1 MRYRVDEEAVD
12 RCHRMAADIAQAVLR
27 ELAPYSTVSI
37 ERAVARLLGVDG
49 VNRQEV
55 PLANVLVDR
64 LRDAGRLE
72 DGIALHLANACLA
85 LDASPLEVA
94 LEVAEGNVDIGTI
107 PWQGREACLGKS
119 RDMARVALDA
129 VSRRRR
135 NEMSCSVLFRSRG
148 LRGST

>member
-72 DGIALHLANACLA
+72 DGSPCILPTLVLPLMPHLGG
-85 LDASPLEVA
+85 S
-94 LEVAEGNVDIGTI
+94 
-107 PWQGREACLGKS
+107 
-119 RDMARVALDA
+119 
-129 VSRRRR
+129 
-135 NEMSCSVLFRSRG
+135 
-148 LRGST
+148 LRGS